1 MLQNKNA
8 VVYGA
13 GGSLGGAVAK
23 ALAKA
28 GANLFLTGRTVEPL
42 EKIATEIRA
51 AGGKAN
57 VSPVDALDENAITKH
72 LNEVVQQAGTVD
84 ISFNATATHVVQNIP
99 LVEMPVND
107 FINPIANMMK
117 TRFLT
122 AVAAGKIMMQQGAG
136 VILSLTATPGGIGYP
151 YTGGFAPACT
161 AIETFAQN
169 LGSELGVYGVRV
181 VNMRSGGSP
190 DSQVFKDAIAQ
201 APQAMGNVLNKM
213 KADTMLKKMPSM
225 ADIANVAVFL
235 SSEMAAGITGVTVD
249 VTCGTTAALNYR
261 VNAVTNARN
270 GQTLAS

>member
-28 GANLFLTGRTVEPL
+28 GANLFLTGRTAEPL
-42 EKIATEIRA
+42 EKIANDIRS

-57 VSPVDALDENAITKH
+57 VALVDAFDENAIAKH

-84 ISFNATATHVVQNIP
+84 ISFNATATQVVQNIP
-99 LVEMPVND
+99 LVEMAAND
-107 FINPIANMMK
+107 FINPITNMMR

-122 AVAAGKIMMQQGAG
+122 AIAAGKIMMQQGSG

-201 APQAMGNVLNKM
+201 APEAMSAILDKM
-213 KADTMLKKMPSM
+213 KADTMLKKMPQM

-235 SSEMAAGITGVTVD
+235 SSDMAAGITGVTVD

-261 VNAVTNARN
+261 VNALTNTRN